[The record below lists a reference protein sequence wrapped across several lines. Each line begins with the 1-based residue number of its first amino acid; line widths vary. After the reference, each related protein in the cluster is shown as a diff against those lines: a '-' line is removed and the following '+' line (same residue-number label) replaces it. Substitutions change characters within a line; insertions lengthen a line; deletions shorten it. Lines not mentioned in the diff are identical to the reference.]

1 VASTRAASSNGVEF
15 LKNDTHRTTAAFDS
29 GKLRAFGDAQDDVL
43 KQFQR
48 VRQLQVALSLKQV
61 AMLGDDKEHSEH
73 DIDELTRR
81 LTEIA
86 SEMESFMR
94 SPTLVAAPAQPS
106 APTAANPT
114 TVQAARRGPED
125 VKQNEQDDED
135 EDAS

>member
-1 VASTRAASSNGVEF
+1 MASTRAASSNGVEF

-29 GKLRAFGDAQDDVL
+29 GMLRAFGDAQDDVL

-94 SPTLVAAPAQPS
+94 PPTLVAAPAQASP
-106 APTAANPT
+106 PIAANPT
-114 TVQAARRGPED
+114 TAKAARRGP
-125 VKQNEQDDED
+125 VPIEQDDED